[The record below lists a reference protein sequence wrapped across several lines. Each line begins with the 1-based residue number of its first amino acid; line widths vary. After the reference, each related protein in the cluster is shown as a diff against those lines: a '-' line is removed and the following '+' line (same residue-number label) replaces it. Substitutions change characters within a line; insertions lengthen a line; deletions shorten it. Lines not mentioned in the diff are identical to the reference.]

1 VEADAYGLLAKMGA
15 TPVSE
20 VRTAGGGSVNAVW
33 TQMRERLIKVP
44 VSRAEHTGWNDKKQ
58 ANRILIM
65 FFFYVACMLCAQLMW
80 ASLFAQLEQSARK
93 LTHHIEWL
101 LTFSDSFS
109 VSTQRRHMALHC
121 SRSIRRI
128 EAACHT

>member
-1 VEADAYGLLAKMGA
+1 MGAVEADAYGLLAKMGA

-44 VSRAEHTGWNDKKQ
+44 VSRAEHTGSNHKKQ

-65 FFFYVACMLCAQLMW
+65 FFFTCCMYTVCA
-80 ASLFAQLEQSARK
+80 ANVGFFVRTTGAK
-93 LTHHIEWL
+93 L
-101 LTFSDSFS
+101 
-109 VSTQRRHMALHC
+109 A
-121 SRSIRRI
+121 
-128 EAACHT
+128 

>member
-1 VEADAYGLLAKMGA
+1 MEADAYGLLAKMGA

-58 ANRILIM
+58 ENRILIM
-65 FFFYVACMLCAQLMW
+65 FFLYVACILYAQLMW

-93 LTHHIEWL
+93 LTRVVAY
-101 LTFSDSFS
+101 F
-109 VSTQRRHMALHC
+109 
-121 SRSIRRI
+121 
-128 EAACHT
+128 